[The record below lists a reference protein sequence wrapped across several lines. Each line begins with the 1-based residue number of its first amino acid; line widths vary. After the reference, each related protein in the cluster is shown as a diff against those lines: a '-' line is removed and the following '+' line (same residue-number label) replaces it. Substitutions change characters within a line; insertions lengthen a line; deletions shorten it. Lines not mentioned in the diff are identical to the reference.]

1 MNKAEF
7 VAALAKKTNTT
18 KSAAGRSLDA
28 VLELVTATLKKGISV
43 PFIGFGTFSVVKRAA
58 RKGKNPRTG
67 QVIKIAAKKVPKF
80 AAGSRLKNAVK

>member
-28 VLELVTATLKKGISV
+28 VLELITATLKKGITV

>member
-7 VAALAKKTNTT
+7 VEALAKKTDTS

-28 VLELVTATLKKGISV
+28 VLEIITTTLKKGISV

-58 RKGKNPRTG
+58 RRGQNPRTG

-80 AAGSRLKNAVK
+80 AAGSKLKKAVK